1 VISSISGGAI
11 MFLVYET
18 VFDWMK
24 HNCW

>member
-1 VISSISGGAI
+1 